1 MTAALETRFLGKRY
15 GRKWALRDCTLAVPE
30 GRVVAL
36 VGSNGAGKSTLL
48 HLAVGLLVPSAGEVS
63 VFGVRPSENARVLA
77 AVGFVAQTAPLYD
90 SFTVE
95 ELIRLGQSMNPRF
108 ETVSCRRKLVSLGI
122 DLRARTAHLSGGERA
137 QVALALALAKHPRLL
152 ILDEP
157 VASLDP
163 LARREFLQSLME
175 AVAEEGATVV
185 LSSHLIADLERVCD
199 YLIVLSASRVQV
211 LGDID
216 ALLGSH
222 AILTGPSSEARS
234 LPNVRHV
241 IGASTV
247 GRQTTLLARTNGA
260 RPPLGHQ
267 WTSSPVGL
275 DELVLAYMKNPGS
288 AALPG
293 PTALAATA

>member
-1 MTAALETRFLGKRY
+1 MTAALETRLLGKRY

-77 AVGFVAQTAPLYD
+77 DVGFVAQTAPLYD

-122 DLRARTAHLSGGERA
+122 DLRARTAQLSEGERA

-175 AVAEEGATVV
+175 AVAEEGATRRP
-185 LSSHLIADLERVCD
+185 LLTSDRR
-199 YLIVLSASRVQV
+199 SR
-211 LGDID
+211 
-216 ALLGSH
+216 
-222 AILTGPSSEARS
+222 TGVRLPHRS
-234 LPNVRHV
+234 LGVAGAGSRGYRRAPQLACDPHRPLVRRRVPCHRLPRHR
-241 IGASTV
+241 SEH
-247 GRQTTLLARTNGA
+247 GRTPDHAPR
-260 RPPLGHQ
+260 
-267 WTSSPVGL
+267 
-275 DELVLAYMKNPGS
+275 
-288 AALPG
+288 
-293 PTALAATA
+293 

>member
-1 MTAALETRFLGKRY
+1 MTNPLEACGLGKRY
-15 GRKWALRDCTLAVPE
+15 GRKWALRECTLVVPE

-48 HLAVGLLVPSAGEVS
+48 HLAVGLSTPSSGVVS
-63 VFGVRPSENARVLA
+63 IFGARPRENRRVLA
-77 AVGFVAQTAPLYD
+77 DVGFVAQTAPLYG
-90 SFTVE
+90 SFAVD
-95 ELIRLGQSMNPRF
+95 ELITLGERMNPRF
-108 ETVSCRRKLVSLGI
+108 ERSTCKRKLASLGI
-122 DLRARTAHLSGGERA
+122 DLRMRAAQLSGGQRA

-175 AVAEEGATVV
+175 AVASEGATVV

-211 LGDID
+211 LGGID
-216 ALLGSH
+216 ELLNSH
-222 AILTGPSSEARS
+222 SILSGPASEAS
-234 LPNVRHV
+234 LTTGCPV
-241 IGASTV
+241 IGASTI
-247 GRQTTLLARTNGA
+247 GRQATFLVRTNGV
-260 RPPLGHQ
+260 PPRLTHR
-267 WTSSPVGL
+267 WVSSPVSL
-275 DELVLAYMKNPGS
+275 DELVLTYMRNPGS

-293 PTALAATA
+293 PMSLAATG

>member
-1 MTAALETRFLGKRY
+1 MTAALETRVLAKRY
-15 GRKWALRDCTLAVPE
+15 GRKWALRDCTFTVPE

-48 HLAVGLLVPSAGEVS
+48 HLAVGLLVPSGGEVR
-63 VFGVRPSENARVLA
+63 VFGVHPSRDPRVLA
-77 AVGFVAQTAPLYD
+77 DVGFVAQTAPLYD

-95 ELIRLGQSMNPRF
+95 ELVRFGQSMNPRF
-108 ETVSCRRKLVSLGI
+108 ETGSCRRTLTSLGL
-122 DLRARTAHLSGGERA
+122 DLRSRAGRLSGGERA

-175 AVAEEGATVV
+175 AVAREGVTVV

-199 YLIVLSASRVQV
+199 YLMVLSASRVQV

-216 ALLGSH
+216 TLLGSH
-222 AILTGPSSEARS
+222 SILTGPSSDARS
-234 LPNVRHV
+234 VATSSQV
-241 IGASTV
+241 IEATMV
-247 GRQTTLLARTNGA
+247 GRQVTLLVRTNGA
-260 RPPLGHQ
+260 RPQLGQQ
-267 WTSSPVGL
+267 WASSPVGL
-275 DELVLAYMKNPGS
+275 DELVLGYIKNPGS

-293 PTALAATA
+293 PTSLAVTA